1 MTRFGNSGVEKN
13 SRMARRYA
21 MPATPIQIRK
31 DGSPT
36 LLNLREQIASAKS
49 KTAPSPYS
57 LTAGVS
63 FTALPCA
70 LSLLFVPTPRTRQ
83 RFAAPLLERAVA
95 PPRAALSR
103 PLRRYRRKAPS
114 GQRRVQVPGH
124 APARPAAH
132 L

>member
-1 MTRFGNSGVEKN
+1 MMMIRFGNSGVEKN

-49 KTAPSPYS
+49 KMAPSPYS
-57 LTAGVS
+57 LIAGVS
-63 FTALPCA
+63 FTALPRANA

-95 PPRAALSR
+95 PLQAALSR
-103 PLRRYRRKAPS
+103 PLRRYRRKAP
-114 GQRRVQVPGH
+114 
-124 APARPAAH
+124 
-132 L
+132 